1 MRVCVEGVLSDLYVV
16 DVWYY
21 VNCMVSFM
29 FFKFIFVVKNVLKE
43 DENIDF
49 VFDEVI
55 VEMLKDRLCLW
66 NLVELYY

>member
-1 MRVCVEGVLSDLYVV
+1 
-16 DVWYY
+16 
-21 VNCMVSFM
+21 MVSFM